1 MNPANARRHRLGNA
15 LQSVLLV
22 AAMAGLLGLLG
33 WVVAE
38 IQGLIVAIVACL
50 LVALLGPRISPRLV
64 LRMYRAGVIRAQ
76 QAPRLYA
83 ILQELS
89 RRAGLSRMPQ
99 LYYIP
104 SPMLNA
110 FAVGDRDNA
119 AIAMTDG
126 LLRNLDE
133 RELTGVLAHELSHVR
148 HNDMWVMNLAD
159 IIGRM
164 TVALSQF
171 GLFMLFF
178 GLPLVLLGA
187 IDISLPMVLLLI
199 FAPTLTALLQL
210 ALSRTR
216 EYDADLGAVELTGD
230 LPGMIAALRKLER
243 RQGGWMER
251 IFMPGRRQPEP
262 ALLRTHPQ
270 TEERIARLRELA
282 PRQPSSGLFVDR
294 TLPY

>member
-38 IQGLIVAIVACL
+38 TQGLIVAIVACL